1 METTVKSA
9 INGEKY
15 VSEMTDEV
23 RSWHFVW
30 KMYLHT
36 LLSYSTKS
44 IATFAGT
51 LFEAQPYE
59 VSVLTVK
66 ARQSH
71 EIVVIKTHREK
82 S

>member
-9 INGEKY
+9 ANGEKH

-30 KMYLHT
+30 KLYLQT
-36 LLSYSTKS
+36 LLSYSIKS
-44 IATFAGT
+44 IATFAGNLEET
-51 LFEAQPYE
+51 RPYE

-71 EIVVIKTHREK
+71 EIVVTQNT
-82 S
+82 